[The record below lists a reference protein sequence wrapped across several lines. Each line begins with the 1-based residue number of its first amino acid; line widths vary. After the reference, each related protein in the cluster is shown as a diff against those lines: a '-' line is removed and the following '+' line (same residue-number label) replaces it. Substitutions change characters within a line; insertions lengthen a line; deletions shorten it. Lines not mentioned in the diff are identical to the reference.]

1 MTKAEVLQAWNVIT
15 AVINSSNL
23 WSNNRQEAEQA
34 ASLLREAALK
44 SIPGDPVGLCDTD
57 ITAITSFELSGVPK
71 GNIIILTDA
80 NNVGIQVYKIQTTTA
95 ATILKFASNTLL
107 KGKPF

>member
-44 SIPGDPVGLCDTD
+44 SVSGDPVGLGNTD
-57 ITAITSFELSGVPK
+57 VTAVTSAEIPHSLE
-71 GNIIILTDA
+71 GNIILSMKDGKA
-80 NNVGIQVYKIQTTTA
+80 DIQVYKLPIEQAALVLRVA
-95 ATILKFASNTLL
+95 ATKF
-107 KGKPF
+107 